1 MPRNTLKNAAKART
15 RRSAKN
21 VASKMADTAKSAVSS
36 ASSIASKVSSTAASV
51 SSSVAGKTTS
61 GTNSSVVVPGLVG
74 ITPDKIAGMMPS
86 FTESA
91 YQISDPLNP
100 PENMPQASQAQ
111 FDKGMAVYEGA
122 QRALK
127 LTGAAFDTTRERFV
141 TVGKQ
146 AKAFGAGI
154 QSATEFEKVRGNYF
168 DYLNQLEVNN
178 QKATTLDVSQHKT
191 VTDANKA
198 VHDKAGMDEKLKQSE
213 ISAEK
218 ARQETQKKQGELTEF
233 QKQLGDYAKAS

>member
-1 MPRNTLKNAAKART
+1 
-15 RRSAKN
+15 
-21 VASKMADTAKSAVSS
+21 
-36 ASSIASKVSSTAASV
+36 
-51 SSSVAGKTTS
+51 
-61 GTNSSVVVPGLVG
+61 
-74 ITPDKIAGMMPS
+74 
-86 FTESA
+86 
-91 YQISDPLNP
+91 
-100 PENMPQASQAQ
+100 MPQASQAQ
-111 FDKGMAVYEGA
+111 FDKGMAINEGA

-154 QSATEFEKVRGNYF
+154 QSATEFEKVTGNYF

-191 VTDANKA
+191 VTDASKA

-218 ARQETQKKQGELTEF
+218 HGRRLRKNRV
-233 QKQLGDYAKAS
+233 S

>member
-1 MPRNTLKNAAKART
+1 MPRNTLKNASKARART
-15 RRSAKN
+15 SAKR
-21 VASKMADTAKSAVSS
+21 VASKIADTP
-36 ASSIASKVSSTAASV
+36 KVTTSV
-51 SSSVAGKTTS
+51 SNSVPIGSPSFLANKNSSN
-61 GTNSSVVVPGLVG
+61 NSSVVVPGLVG
-74 ITPDKIAGMMPS
+74 ITPDQIAGMMPS

-91 YQISDPLNP
+91 YQITDPLNP

>member
-1 MPRNTLKNAAKART
+1 MPRNTLKNASKARAKA
-15 RRSAKN
+15 SAKK
-21 VASKMADTAKSAVSS
+21 VASKITDTAKSASS
-36 ASSIASKVSSTAASV
+36 SVSSIASKVSSTATSV
-51 SSSVAGKTTS
+51 SNSVSGKAA
-61 GTNSSVVVPGLVG
+61 TNNSAITVPGLVG

-91 YQISDPLNP
+91 YQITDPLNP
-100 PENMPQASQAQ
+100 PENISQASQAQ

-146 AKAFGAGI
+146 AKAFGAGV

-191 VTDANKA
+191 VTDASKA
-198 VHDKAGMDEKLKQSE
+198 VHDKAGMDERLKQSE

-218 ARQETQKKQGELTEF
+218 ARQETVKKQGELTEF

>member
-1 MPRNTLKNAAKART
+1 MPRNTLKNASKARART
-15 RRSAKN
+15 SAKR
-21 VASKMADTAKSAVSS
+21 VASKIADTPKTTTSVSNS
-36 ASSIASKVSSTAASV
+36 VPISSPSFLASKNSTN
-51 SSSVAGKTTS
+51 
-61 GTNSSVVVPGLVG
+61 NSSVVVPGLVG
-74 ITPDKIAGMMPS
+74 ITPDQIAGMMPS

-91 YQISDPLNP
+91 YQITDPLNP

-111 FDKGMAVYEGA
+111 FDKGMAINEGA

-127 LTGAAFDTTRERFV
+127 LTGAAFDTTRERFI

>member
-1 MPRNTLKNAAKART
+1 MPRNTLKNASKARAKA
-15 RRSAKN
+15 SAKR
-21 VASKMADTAKSAVSS
+21 VASKIADTP
-36 ASSIASKVSSTAASV
+36 KVTTSV
-51 SSSVAGKTTS
+51 SNSVPIGSPSFLANKNSSS
-61 GTNSSVVVPGLVG
+61 NSSVVVPGLVG
-74 ITPDKIAGMMPS
+74 IAPDQIAGMMPS
-86 FTESA
+86 FNESA
-91 YQISDPLNP
+91 YQITDPLNP